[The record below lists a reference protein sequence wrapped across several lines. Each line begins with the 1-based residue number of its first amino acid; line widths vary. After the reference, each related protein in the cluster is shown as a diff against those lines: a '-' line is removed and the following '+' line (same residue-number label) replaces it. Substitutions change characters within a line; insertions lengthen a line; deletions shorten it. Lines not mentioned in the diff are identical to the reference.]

1 MIPMLAPDR
10 FARHLVAVTAVIT
23 FAGTA
28 GTASAAFDVQAGAFV
43 VRFAEAGDVDTNV
56 LGGGTIAAADI
67 QSFSTAEQ
75 AAVVRAFE
83 YWTDTL
89 GLTPAATVDDRPI
102 IRVVLDGGATSS
114 NAFASSVQNVA
125 AVDGFVGDDLQTTN
139 TYARLLNSGAAA
151 DPARIDGID
160 GVIVFEPAGVTTDTE
175 RVTQLSNGLYS
186 FEGIAIHELGHIL
199 GFTSG
204 NDPFAGQV
212 EEGPSPFDGTL
223 NINLFSGD
231 GVVEIDGNGDGD
243 FVDPEDRTATAA
255 TNNAAQTIFGSDVPT
270 EGGPFFSHLLI
281 QNHNLT
287 RARIENGSGFGADF
301 RNLEAFGPIELA
313 VMADMGY
320 FNFNA
325 ASELDRLFGAAA
337 YADNPAPINSVAAT
351 TNQDYYYGIFAQGG
365 NSMITQNNTLTAS
378 GFAATGIRV
387 SGRGDDG
394 SLGVFLDF
402 QNGATATDGS
412 LVTID
417 TTGVLNMTGDF
428 GIGVL
433 FSMGQDHELTH
444 RGTINASGTGG
455 RAVVIAFGPSSI
467 SGLTDGADDIT
478 SENLG
483 DVLVDQAHLSGTL
496 IGDTTALFIGE
507 GAGVGSVNLLSGVS
521 ITGDFVSNA
530 LVTGLF
536 DAPDLTFGFAD
547 DGSGVTDFTATDAA
561 FAFDSTVFD
570 DDIFG
575 AAGSRFDGRYVDG
588 SVTFLNAAQFSD
600 FFVEKSN
607 LTLTIDNAGG
617 ATAGDAVFVAD
628 SFTATTDAL
637 TNAAI
642 TDVTVVNTGSF
653 SGGVMTAGDSFLV
666 DNDGIFTAT
675 SLQAGTLFTL
685 DNDSFA
691 FIQAANLGNTA
702 VIDND
707 GVYSGLSFVAADDL
721 MIANDGIF
729 SVTDIVAGDNADVLN
744 AATATFTSSQFTV
757 GDNAVFNNAGSMTPG
772 DVFAGNVFTIT
783 NTGQF
788 LGGVDDG
795 IVAGDDFLFDNDG
808 TVSYG
813 FVTAG
818 TTARFENTGG
828 STAIFTDISVG
839 NFAVLD
845 NDGTFSAASFTA
857 LADADF
863 DIDGT
868 TTITAVNVGAS
879 ADFFI
884 DALFTTGTIVAGN
897 NADFFVNN
905 AFVNTVSITTGDA
918 ANFDVNAAFSAG
930 AITTGASAVFDVD
943 AAFAAGAMTTGT
955 GTLFDIDAAFQAAS
969 INAGANNTFDVATG
983 QTANVLGDAT
993 FASGSDIDVA
1003 GTFAVANT
1011 LAVNGG
1017 AVDVVTGGVL
1027 TAAEANF
1034 LAGSNVDVDGTASF
1048 GTGRFFAGSRLS
1060 GTGVVGSSNPGGTLV
1075 SGTVAPGNGTA
1086 GDIGTLGF
1094 AGDFTATDT
1103 TVFEFDV
1110 SPDGNTPAVDN
1121 DVINVSGA
1129 ATVAGSVA
1137 VNAVNGGTFA
1147 VSTVYQVFNAGPT
1160 TSLFGLA
1167 PVVTDNVAGVRF
1179 AVIEDGFGFS
1189 LVVARDDPTLLPAA
1203 TTENEGAGAI
1213 IQDVDPF
1220 NPLLLPFRDLFDTA
1234 PDPAAISDS
1243 LRSLTG
1249 EFYASYL
1256 SAELLAVDAAFDR
1269 VGLLVDPL
1277 GGCAFGVGTGRKAQV
1292 RGFNTNYAGGGFVSS
1307 DGNASRMTTDTAGTI
1322 VGLAIGIGERTEVGT
1337 FVNIETLR
1345 AQVADLGGSGQADAY
1360 RVGGFFSTV
1369 FGPTYLRST
1378 TIAGE
1383 SSLDASRAVRLL
1395 DTTVAAPSTEFSG
1408 QNISSD
1414 LEVGFAAGYRGLTI
1428 RPFAG
1433 LRGMHVEHE
1442 SLIEEGPFGLALSE
1456 RDIDSFRGRYG
1467 ARLRLCLPTGEVLLD
1482 VFKSH
1487 EFIDEGTD
1495 GEAAGSV
1502 ATLNSPS
1509 VTASGVD
1516 LGDNRVVISPAVR
1529 LTRGGVNL
1537 FGRYRL
1543 SANDESTLQSG
1554 EGGVEV
1560 VW

>member
-1 MIPMLAPDR
+1 MLAPDR
-10 FARHLVAVTAVIT
+10 FARHLVAVAAVIT

-43 VRFAEAGDVDTNV
+43 VRFAEAGDADTNV

-337 YADNPAPINSVAAT
+337 YADNAVLNSVAAT
-351 TNQDYYYGIFAQGG
+351 TTQDYYYGVFAQGG
-365 NSMITQNNTLTAS
+365 NSTITQNNTLTAS

-521 ITGDFVSNA
+521 ITGDLVSNA

-536 DAPDLTFGFAD
+536 DEPDLTFGFAD

-570 DDIFG
+570 DDILG

-588 SVTFLNAAQFSD
+588 SVTFFNAAQFSD

-607 LTLTIDNAGG
+607 LTLTIDNTGG

-642 TDVTVVNTGSF
+642 TNVMVVNTGSF
-653 SGGVMTAGDSFLV
+653 TGGVMTAGDSFSV
-666 DNDGIFTAT
+666 DNTGIFNAT
-675 SLQAGTLFTL
+675 SLQAGDLFML
-685 DNDSFA
+685 DNDALASVT
-691 FIQAANLGNTA
+691 AANLGNTA

-707 GVYSGLSFVAADDL
+707 GVYSGLSFVAGDDL
-721 MIANDGIF
+721 TLANDSF
-729 SVTDIVAGDNADVLN
+729 FLVTEIVAGDNADILN
-744 AATATFTSSQFTV
+744 AAAATLTSSRFTV

-788 LGGVDDG
+788 LGDADDG

-808 TVSYG
+808 T
-813 FVTAG
+813 
-818 TTARFENTGG
+818 
-828 STAIFTDISVG
+828 
-839 NFAVLD
+839 
-845 NDGTFSAASFTA
+845 FSATSFTA

-905 AFVNTVSITTGDA
+905 TFVNTVSITTGDA

-930 AITTGASAVFDVD
+930 AITTGGSAVFDVD

-969 INAGANNTFDVATG
+969 INAGTNNTFDVATG

-993 FASGSDIDVA
+993 FASGSDLDVA

-1060 GTGVVGSSNPGGTLV
+1060 GTGVVGSSNAGGTLV

-1189 LVVARDDPTLLPAA
+1189 LVVARDDPTLLPFA
-1203 TTENEGAGAI
+1203 TTENEGAGSI
-1213 IQDVDPF
+1213 IQDADPF
-1220 NPLLLPFRDLFDTA
+1220 NPLLLPFRDLFDTS
-1234 PDPAAISDS
+1234 PDTAAISDS

-1345 AQVADLGGSGQADAY
+1345 AQVADLAGSGQADAY

-1414 LEVGFAAGYRGLTI
+1414 LEVGVAAGYRGLTI

-1442 SLIEEGPFGLALSE
+1442 SLTEEGPFGLALSE

-1467 ARLRLCLPTGEVLLD
+1467 ARVRLCLPTGEVLLD

-1502 ATLNSPS
+1502 ATLGSPS